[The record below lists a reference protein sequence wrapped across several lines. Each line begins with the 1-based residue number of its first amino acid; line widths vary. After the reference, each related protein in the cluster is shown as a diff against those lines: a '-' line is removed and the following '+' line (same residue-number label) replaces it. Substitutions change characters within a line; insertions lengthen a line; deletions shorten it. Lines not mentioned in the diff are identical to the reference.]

1 MKCLFIS
8 AYILLSSFSSYC
20 QTGVLMGK
28 IVDATGKPA
37 GDISVSLE
45 GTSLVTQ
52 TASNGSF
59 LLETSAGQYRLAIH
73 VIGSNAAVLPVAV
86 RANDTTIVPKVTLKK
101 NSRQLKEVIIESQ
114 RESYRSDKASNSLR
128 LVTPLE
134 EIPQNIQVITSNAL
148 ADQQITTLG
157 QGVIHNVSGATK
169 LEHWDMYTRINMRG
183 ARASEF
189 RNGMNVTSDWGP
201 LSADMSMVDRIE
213 FVKGPAGFMMS
224 NGDPSGI
231 FNIVTKKPTGQTR
244 GEASLMF
251 GSFGLYRGTLDLDG
265 HFDKKKQV
273 LYRLNLMGQT
283 ENSFQAY
290 RFDKRYTFHPV
301 ITYKLDH
308 KTTFTAEY
316 TLQHARMSDVGT
328 PYVFSAKGYGDLPRD
343 FTSLGPGL
351 APTTITDQSLFLYL
365 DHRFNE
371 NWKLNVHGAYLHSA
385 QEGSSSWPLSL
396 DSAGN
401 MIRSISI
408 FDALNEYKFG
418 QVYLNGS
425 FHTGAVHH
433 QILTGLDLGDKDN
446 AYDWSQSHSLDTKA
460 RPFNIY
466 HPDYG
471 LSANGYPEF
480 DRSKP
485 IKERPGASL
494 VNQSY
499 TGLYLQDEL
508 GFLDNRIRLTLA
520 ARYTYVKQSDYGT
533 AYQADKFTPRIGL
546 SVSLNKTTDAYALFD
561 QSFLPQSGLLRG
573 NKLPK
578 PLTGNNLE
586 LGVKK
591 SWFDERWS
599 STFSVYRILEN
610 GKLVSDPDTTG
621 NADHRYSLQIG
632 QNKTQGVEL
641 DIRGQITRGL
651 NAILNY
657 AYTDS
662 YISKDMDKHN
672 VGKPIP
678 GFAKNVANGWLT
690 YQISRGMLKGLGFSA
705 GASYQADRSTWNW
718 GAANQM
724 PLPDYWR
731 MDAGIF
737 WKRKKLK
744 VNLTVN
750 NITNRYLYSGAP
762 YGDFYY
768 WQAEAPRNF
777 KLGIDYRF
785 R

>member
-1 MKCLFIS
+1 
-8 AYILLSSFSSYC
+8 
-20 QTGVLMGK
+20 MGK
-28 IVDATGKPA
+28 IVEAGNRPA
-37 GDISVSLE
+37 ADISVSLE
-45 GTSLVTQ
+45 GTSVSTQ
-52 TASNGSF
+52 TTPTGSF
-59 LLETSAGQYRLAIH
+59 ALKTAPGRYRLTIHSVGSDTASLPVKVSAG
-73 VIGSNAAVLPVAV
+73 
-86 RANDTTIVPKVTLKK
+86 DTTIVPKVTLQKK
-101 NSRQLKEVIIESQ
+101 SRQLKEVVIESQ
-114 RESYRSDKASNSLR
+114 RESYKSDKASGSLR
-128 LVTPLE
+128 LITPLE
-134 EIPQNIQVITSNAL
+134 EIPQNIQVITANAL
-148 ADQQITTLG
+148 ADQQVTTLG
-157 QGVIHNVSGATK
+157 EGVIHNVSGATK

-231 FNIVTKKPTGQTR
+231 FNIVTKKPTGESK
-244 GEASLMF
+244 GEVSLMF
-251 GSFGLYRGTLDLDG
+251 GSFDLFRSTLDLDG
-265 HFDKKKQV
+265 HLDKNQKI
-273 LYRLNLMGQT
+273 LYRLNAMGETQ
-283 ENSFQAY
+283 NSFQSF
-290 RFDKRYTFHPV
+290 RFNQRYTLHPV
-301 ITYKLDH
+301 VTYKIDP
-308 KTTFTAEY
+308 KTELTAEY
-316 TLQHARMSDVGT
+316 TLQHAHMSDVGA
-328 PYVFSAKGYGDLPRD
+328 PYVFSAKGYAELPRD
-343 FTSLGPGL
+343 FTTLGPGL
-351 APTTITDQSLFLYL
+351 APTTISDQSLFLYL

-385 QEGSSSWPLSL
+385 QTGSSSWPLSL

-401 MIRSISI
+401 MIRSISL

-433 QILTGLDLGDKDN
+433 QVLGGLDLGSKEN
-446 AYDWSQSHSLDTKA
+446 AYDWSQSYALDTKNH
-460 RPFNIY
+460 PFNIY

-471 LSANGYPEF
+471 TPVNGYPDF

-485 IKERPGASL
+485 VGQRPGASL

-499 TGLYLQDEL
+499 TGLYVQDEL
-508 GFLDNRIRLTLA
+508 GFLHNRIRLTLA

-533 AYQADKFTPRIGL
+533 DYHADKFTPRAGL
-546 SVSLNKTTDAYALFD
+546 SVSVNKSTDVYALFD

-573 NKLPK
+573 NRLPK

-586 LGVKK
+586 FGIKK
-591 SWFDERWS
+591 SWFGDQWN
-599 STFSVYRILEN
+599 TTLSVYRILEN

-621 NADHRYSLQIG
+621 NADYRYSLQIG
-632 QNKTQGVEL
+632 QNKTRGVEL
-641 DIRGQITRGL
+641 DIRGEIAQGL
-651 NAILNY
+651 NVILNY

-662 YISKDMDKHN
+662 YISKDIDKAN
-672 VGKPIP
+672 IGQPIP

-690 YQISRGMLKGLGFSA
+690 YQIGDGVLKGAGISA
-705 GASYQADRSTWNW
+705 GASYQGDRSTWDW
-718 GAANQM
+718 GSPQQM
-724 PLPDYWR
+724 QLPDYFR

-737 WKRKKLK
+737 WQGTKLK
-744 VNLTVN
+744 INLTVN
-750 NITNRYLYSGAP
+750 NVANRYLYSGAP